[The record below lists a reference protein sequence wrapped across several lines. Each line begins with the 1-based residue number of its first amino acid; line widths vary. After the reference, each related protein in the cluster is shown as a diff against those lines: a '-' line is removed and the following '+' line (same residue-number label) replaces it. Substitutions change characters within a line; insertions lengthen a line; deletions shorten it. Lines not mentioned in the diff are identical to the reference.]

1 MPTPNLIGQQIHHYE
16 ILSHL
21 GGGGMG
27 VVYKA
32 KDTKLGR
39 MVALKFLA
47 PQLTSDPDLKKR
59 FVQEAKAASAL
70 DHPNIGT
77 IFEINETDDGQLFI
91 AMAYYEGDTLKDKIA
106 QGPIPTEL
114 AIDYAAQIA
123 KGLAKAHEADIVHRD
138 IKPANILITKDNTI
152 KIVDFGL
159 AKMTGE
165 TQLTKTGSTIGTIAY
180 MSPEQLKGEEV
191 DHRTDIWSL
200 GVVLYEMV
208 MGERPYKGE
217 YEHQIIYQVM
227 HDEVN
232 VDEVPE
238 EVRAVLER
246 ALNKKPG
253 ERYQGANEL
262 LDDIMPSAV
271 GSGSVRVSRSKKS
284 ASRLSSR
291 RFSFFATGVVILSIA
306 AAGIMLDF
314 FPWIGSTSSAERVE
328 KQLTYSGQAISP
340 AISPDGDLMAYME
353 VLSDSTGRILIREI
367 DGGEPT
373 VIVPNATYEANY
385 RERPSLKWSP
395 DGKMLAVHIPI
406 YASDLEVQLYS
417 RFGQFI
423 RSVPHWYS
431 FSWSPDASEIVS
443 FNRDTLLYVNVQTL
457 QERKVPA
464 PYSSAGTELAW
475 SPDGKHIAMVAND
488 NKELWVLQ
496 HDGTGGKK
504 IYASDNRL
512 WRPTW
517 SNDGSFVYFLDV
529 EESSNTK
536 VDLRRVAFFSNK
548 KGPFE
553 SAEIVHAFPGDTYYF
568 TFSEDNTR
576 IVYDSRPLETNF
588 IRHNTRLN
596 EEQGEGSFELTRST
610 SMKYP
615 ASISSDGKEITYLM
629 QNVNGFDLYTM
640 DNDGSN
646 VLQRTFTSGE
656 MFGDLSKSKLIQYE
670 DLVVM
675 VIENEDGVQFL
686 EINLSTGKITSQ
698 PLPDIGH
705 NIYNTGFADVDWN
718 GGDLIVFPRGSLWSG
733 RLSEYNLRTGEVTDL
748 FVPPDSITIFSPKY
762 SPGKD
767 QVAFNVRV
775 KSSGGK
781 LGIWMFNRESG
792 TARGLFE
799 TDDERSVVLPMCWS
813 ADGKYVFAL
822 SLGLFK
828 GTNTSRVLAISVE
841 DGTYNEIASIPE
853 NSYIMSADISPDGK
867 YVVTVDTESPTDIWM
882 IENFDPEVE

>member
-1 MPTPNLIGQQIHHYE
+1 M
-16 ILSHL
+16 
-21 GGGGMG
+21 
-27 VVYKA
+27 YKA

-91 AMAYYEGDTLKDKIA
+91 AMAYYEGETLKEKIA
-106 QGPIPTEL
+106 EGPIPTED

-138 IKPANILITKDNTI
+138 VKPANIIITKDNTI

-208 MGERPYKGE
+208 VGERPYLGE
-217 YEHQIIYQVM
+217 YEHQIIYQVL
-227 HDEVN
+227 HDEVEMS
-232 VDEVPE
+232 EVPE
-238 EVRAVLER
+238 EVRSVLES
-246 ALNKKPG
+246 AMQKDIG
-253 ERYQGANEL
+253 ERYKNAIEL
-262 LDDIMPSAV
+262 LGDIMPSAV
-271 GSGSVRVSRSKKS
+271 GSGSFQVPQSKK
-284 ASRLSSR
+284 LSSWLSR
-291 RFSFFATGVVILSIA
+291 KQLSSLAAVVVMLSLL
-306 AAGIMLDF
+306 GISVLTDF
-314 FPWIGSTSSAERVE
+314 FPWNRNTPPPQQIE

-373 VIVPNATYEANY
+373 VIVPNATHEANY
-385 RERPSLKWSP
+385 GERPILKWSP
-395 DGKMLAVHIPI
+395 DGKMLAVHIPVFD
-406 YASDLEVQLYS
+406 SDPEVQLYS

-423 RSVPHWYS
+423 RTVPHWYS

-443 FNRDTLLYVNVQTL
+443 FARDTLLYINVQTL

-464 PYSSAGTELAW
+464 PYSSAGAELAW

-504 IYASDNRL
+504 IYESDSRL
-512 WRPTW
+512 YRPTW
-517 SNDGSFVYFLDV
+517 SNDGFYVYFLAV
-529 EESSNTK
+529 EESRTVT
-536 VDLRRVAFFSNK
+536 VDLYRVAFSSNK
-548 KGPFE
+548 RVAFE

-576 IVYDSRPLETNF
+576 IVYDSRPLVTNF

-596 EEQGEGSFELTRST
+596 EEQEVGSFELTRST
-610 SMKYP
+610 SMKYD
-615 ASISSDGKEITYLM
+615 ASISDDGTEITYLM

-640 DNDGSN
+640 DNDGRN
-646 VLQRTFTSGE
+646 VLQRTFTDGTL
-656 MFGDLSKSKLIQYE
+656 FGDLSKSKLVQYG

-675 VIENEDGVQFL
+675 VVENEEGVQLL
-686 EINLSTGKITSQ
+686 EINLSTGKIASR

-705 NIYNTGFADVDWN
+705 DILHNADFDWN
-718 GGDLIVFPRGSLWSG
+718 GGDLIVFVQGSQDWSG
-733 RLSEYNLRTGEVTDL
+733 RLSEFNFRTGEVTDL
-748 FVPPDSITIFSPKY
+748 YVPKDSIALFYPKY

-767 QVAFNVRV
+767 HVAFGGIA
-775 KSSGGK
+775 KSSEST
-781 LGIWMFNRESG
+781 LGIWLFNREG
-792 TARGLFE
+792 GFVRKLFE
-799 TDDERSVVLPMCWS
+799 ADDGKTVVIPMRWS
-813 ADGKYVFAL
+813 AGGKYIFAL
-822 SLGLFK
+822 SFGFLR
-828 GTNTSRVLAISVE
+828 GTYTSRILAISVE
-841 DGTYNEIASIPE
+841 DGTYQEIASIPE
-853 NSYIMSADISPDGK
+853 NSHIMGADISPDGK
-867 YVVTVDTESPTDIWM
+867 YVVTADTKSPTDIWM
-882 IENFDPEVE
+882 IENFDPEVK